1 MDLLLESIRER
12 LLVQEDIRVAKL
24 LIESILHL
32 LHANNNPVQV
42 TVSRYQKKKSVNEE
56 L

>member
-32 LHANNNPVQV
+32 LHANNDPVQV
-42 TVSRYQKKKSVNEE
+42 TVSRYQEKSVNEG